1 MKIAIVENEA
11 LHTENIQA
19 LLQKWSEEHHT
30 ILEVVKFTSGESF
43 LEFSE
48 INFDLVFMDILMDGI
63 DGISTAHQL
72 RKLGFRGQLVFLTA
86 FSEYVFDGYD
96 VQALNYL
103 LKPIAYDKIAQCIDY
118 VVKLLNDDRYTF
130 RHQGSVVRIPYSQI
144 IYFSS
149 ANHYTQIITT
159 EGTFNQLE
167 SLRNIF
173 SHLPDQFHFC
183 HRTVIV
189 NTEHVTML
197 KGRELVLSNH
207 TKLPVSL
214 THLQDI
220 RIKLLTC
227 AENMR

>member
-30 ILEVVKFTSGESF
+30 TFEVAEFKSGEAF
-43 LEFSE
+43 LKFNE